1 MRFHTTILSAG
12 ETAAGIVIPPEI
24 ISALGSSRKPA
35 VKVTIREHTYRS
47 TVATVNGQ
55 FMVGVSAENRAKAGV
70 AGGDDVDVEI
80 EIDTEPRTI
89 DVPPDFA
96 SALAREPKAETF
108 FETLSNSQKSWFVGG
123 IEGAKTAE
131 TRQRRIDGALER
143 LREGRGQR

>member
-1 MRFHTTILSAG
+1 MRFHTTILTTG
-12 ETAAGIVIPPEI
+12 KTAAGIVIPPEI

-35 VKVTIREHTYRS
+35 ETVTIGEYTYRS

-70 AGGDDVDVEI
+70 AGGDEVDVEI
-80 EIDTEPRTI
+80 ELDTAPRTI
-89 DVPPDFA
+89 AVPPDFA
-96 SALAREPKAETF
+96 AALAGEPKAAAF
-108 FETLSNSQKSWFVGG
+108 FETLSNSQKGWFVGG

-131 TRQRRIDGALER
+131 TRQRRIDAALER